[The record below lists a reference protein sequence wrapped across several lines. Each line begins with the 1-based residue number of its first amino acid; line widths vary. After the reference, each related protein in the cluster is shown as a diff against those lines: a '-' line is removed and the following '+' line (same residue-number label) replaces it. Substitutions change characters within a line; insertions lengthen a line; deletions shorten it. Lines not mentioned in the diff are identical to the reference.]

1 MIKGIAGV
9 LIAAALFAAAVYII
23 LHFIG
28 VIAIILAV
36 LVGFGILAMILIFI
50 ALFAFGFV
58 LFFAAFYYM
67 IEKKPNVTSGEYTLK
82 MEKGKNEE

>member
-23 LHFIG
+23 LHFLGII
-28 VIAIILAV
+28 VIIAAMF
-36 LVGFGILAMILIFI
+36 VGLGILAMILVFI

-67 IEKKPNVTSGEYTLK
+67 IEKKPTVTPGEYTLK

>member
-23 LHFIG
+23 LHFLGALLIF
-28 VIAIILAV
+28 
-36 LVGFGILAMILIFI
+36 VGLGILAMILVFI

-67 IEKKPNVTSGEYTLK
+67 IEKKPTVTPGEYTLK